1 MDLETMLRLVLV
13 YLHLLF
19 CVFALRE
26 VLVADWQL
34 LRHGLR
40 AVQMH
45 WLHRR
50 ILLLLLGL
58 WLSGLAIVALDT
70 GFDPGRLV
78 QQPKAL
84 AKLATATLL
93 TLNGAL
99 LRHWCFP
106 RVERLPRLP
115 LAERIGVLLAGA
127 TSTASWLVAAF
138 FGIAR
143 PLREAPLAT
152 LLQAY
157 GVVLLAAALVALA
170 LALLRWPRAVPA
182 AGGIEAGSLSA

>member
-1 MDLETMLRLVLV
+1 MDFETMLRLVLV
-13 YLHLLF
+13 YGHLLF

-40 AVQMH
+40 AAQMQ

-50 ILLLLLGL
+50 ILVLLAGL
-58 WLSGLAIVALDT
+58 WISGLAILVLDT
-70 GFDPGRLV
+70 GLDPGRLL

-84 AKLATATLL
+84 AKLITATVL
-93 TLNGAL
+93 TLNGVL
-99 LRHWCFP
+99 LQHWCFP
-106 RVERLPRLP
+106 RVERLPLLP
-115 LAERIGVLLAGA
+115 LGERLAVMLAGA

-143 PLREAPLAT
+143 PLREASLGT

-157 GVVLLAAALVALA
+157 GVVLLAAALAAVA
-170 LALLRWPRAVPA
+170 LALLRWPRAT
-182 AGGIEAGSLSA
+182 AGGIEAHPLSG

>member
-1 MDLETMLRLVLV
+1 MDIETMLRLVLV
-13 YLHLLF
+13 YGHLLF

-50 ILLLLLGL
+50 ILVLLAGL
-58 WLSGLAIVALDT
+58 WISGLAILALDT
-70 GFDPGRLV
+70 GLEPGRLL

-84 AKLATATLL
+84 AKLVTATVL
-93 TLNGAL
+93 TLNGL
-99 LRHWCFP
+99 LLQHWCFP

-115 LAERIGVLLAGA
+115 LGERVLVLLAGA

-138 FGIAR
+138 FGVAR
-143 PLREAPLAT
+143 PLREVSLTT
-152 LLQAY
+152 LLQIY
-157 GVVLLAAALVALA
+157 GVVLIAAALAALT
-170 LALLRWPRAVPA
+170 LALLRWPRAVAPG
-182 AGGIEAGSLSA
+182 GGIEASSLSG